1 MSTNSLIEDVLF
13 FMQKRII
20 VDINHLESCKRSG
33 GCVRAGGR
41 DGALTH
47 GRTYGRA
54 EKDVLNFYRTF
65 IF

>member
-1 MSTNSLIEDVLF
+1 MSEREGECRETEGE
-13 FMQKRII
+13 RW
-20 VDINHLESCKRSG
+20 
-33 GCVRAGGR
+33 GCVRAGGG

-47 GRTYGRA
+47 ERTYGRA